1 MKHKK
6 IKVDSIDK
14 TIQHIIHGDS
24 EPEKH
29 VYEWWEYF
37 PALTCRFRPDGAIL
51 YYKA

>member
-24 EPEKH
+24 EPEKTR
-29 VYEWWEYF
+29 V
-37 PALTCRFRPDGAIL
+37 RMVGIL
-51 YYKA
+51 SGTDLQVQT